1 MAPKPQRLSSLVCW
15 TIEVKLSAS
24 NIAGNRPM
32 PFLTSQ
38 TANLTA
44 PSTGFSHDE
53 RGGKDASLHGSLRC
67 AIAHSSLGSCAR
79 VSLVT
84 GKSPSKGFIDYLS
97 SVRLTNT
104 RVLHIGLKHRKQGTC
119 ISLTLGTD
127 NVRFLHSSERAL

>member
-53 RGGKDASLHGSLRC
+53 RGFHSLVLDKILKTPFSRSQKLPSLGQLGDFNQALLTHSLMPPGSLATFTAMRR
-67 AIAHSSLGSCAR
+67 ASSR
-79 VSLVT
+79 VST
-84 GKSPSKGFIDYLS
+84 FAMSACS
-97 SVRLTNT
+97 
-104 RVLHIGLKHRKQGTC
+104 RV
-119 ISLTLGTD
+119 S
-127 NVRFLHSSERAL
+127 RA

>member
-53 RGGKDASLHGSLRC
+53 RGTSAGPLNP
-67 AIAHSSLGSCAR
+67 
-79 VSLVT
+79 V
-84 GKSPSKGFIDYLS
+84 
-97 SVRLTNT
+97 
-104 RVLHIGLKHRKQGTC
+104 GLKFLA
-119 ISLTLGTD
+119 SAE
-127 NVRFLHSSERAL
+127 VRRDTGF